1 MFIFI
6 GCGQTPLQ
14 MANVQHAPRAPMC
27 NITKRPKAL
36 GKSIKVMDM
45 ATVGVR
51 ESIRIM
57 AHVRGIQI

>member
-1 MFIFI
+1 
-6 GCGQTPLQ
+6 